1 MKPQVCVRVL
11 AAYPKIGAAVAY
23 TLPQEIR
30 GMSLAELLRLSSPL
44 GAFRVLAQPFLA
56 FSIVN

>member
-30 GMSLAELLRLSSPL
+30 GMSLAELLRLSSPPR
-44 GAFRVLAQPFLA
+44 GV
-56 FSIVN
+56 